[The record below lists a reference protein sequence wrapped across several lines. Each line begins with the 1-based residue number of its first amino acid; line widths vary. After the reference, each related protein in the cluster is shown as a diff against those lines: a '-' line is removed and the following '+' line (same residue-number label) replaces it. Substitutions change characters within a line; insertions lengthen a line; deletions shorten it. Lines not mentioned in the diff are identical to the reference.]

1 MKGQRER
8 IASNFH
14 EFRMGDIAPGI
25 LYRSSHPI
33 TDASA
38 EDAAAI
44 AEAAA
49 EVRIAAVLNLCDTK
63 TYLATIVKGAPWYHR
78 LFKADKVI
86 ALDMG
91 FEFTTSRF
99 CIKLCQGIQ
108 FILTHD
114 GPYLLHCHAG
124 IDRTGFVCALLG
136 ALMGA
141 KLSDI
146 VSDYVASYNDSD
158 LIEDHPEFSEIIV
171 EDFRKLNNGE
181 EVNDTNLQS
190 VAEDYLIH
198 EVQLTGEEIAELK
211 EKLMGKTRKG
221 ITILK
226 TFRGKSQKHGP
237 AIENIRRCLSA
248 IK

>member
-14 EFRMGDIAPGI
+14 EFRMGGIAPGT

-44 AEAAA
+44 AEAALKA
-49 EVRIAAVLNLCDTK
+49 RIAAVLNLCDTK
-63 TYLATIVKGAPWYHR
+63 AYLATIVKSAPWYHR
-78 LFKADKVI
+78 LYRANKVI

-99 CIKLCQGIQ
+99 YIKLCRGIE
-108 FILTHD
+108 FMLTHD
-114 GPYLLHCHAG
+114 GPFLLHCHAG
-124 IDRTGFVCALLG
+124 IDRTGFVCAVLG

-141 KLSDI
+141 ALSDI

-158 LIEDHPEFSEIIV
+158 LIADYPGFSKIIV
-171 EDFRKLNNGE
+171 EDFRKLNDGE

-190 VAEDYLIH
+190 VAE
-198 EVQLTGEEIAELK
+198 
-211 EKLMGKTRKG
+211 
-221 ITILK
+221 
-226 TFRGKSQKHGP
+226 
-237 AIENIRRCLSA
+237 
-248 IK
+248 

>member
-1 MKGQRER
+1 
-8 IASNFH
+8 
-14 EFRMGDIAPGI
+14 MGGIAPGT

-44 AEAAA
+44 SEAAVKA
-49 EVRIAAVLNLCDTK
+49 RIAAVLNLCDTK
-63 TYLATIVKGAPWYHR
+63 TYLATIVKGTPWYHR
-78 LFKADKVI
+78 LYKANNVI

-99 CIKLCQGIQ
+99 CIKLCRGIE
-108 FILTHD
+108 FMLTHD

-124 IDRTGFVCALLG
+124 IDRTGFVCAVLG
-136 ALMGA
+136 AIMGA

-158 LIEDHPEFSEIIV
+158 LIEDYPEYSEFIV
-171 EDFRKLNNGE
+171 ENFRKLNNGE

-190 VAEDYLIH
+190 VAEKFFKRK
-198 EVQLTGEEIAELK
+198 VQLTDEEIAELK
-211 EKLMGKTRKG
+211 EKLSINRIHNRKG
-221 ITILK
+221 
-226 TFRGKSQKHGP
+226 
-237 AIENIRRCLSA
+237 A
-248 IK
+248 

>member
-14 EFRMGDIAPGI
+14 EFRMGYIAPGI

-44 AEAAA
+44 AEAAQKA
-49 EVRIAAVLNLCDTK
+49 RIAAVLNLCDTK

-78 LFKADKVI
+78 LYKADKVI

-99 CIKLCQGIQ
+99 CIKLCRGIQ
-108 FILTHD
+108 FILTYD
-114 GPYLLHCHAG
+114 GPYLIHCHAG

-146 VSDYVASYNDSD
+146 VSDYLASYNDSD
-158 LIEDHPEFSEIIV
+158 LIADYPEYSEVIV
-171 EDFRKLNNGE
+171 EDFRKLNGGE
-181 EVNDTNLQS
+181 DVTDTNLQR
-190 VAEDYLIH
+190 VAEDYLKH
-198 EVQLTGEEIAELK
+198 KVQLTGEEIAELK
-211 EKLMGKTRKG
+211 EKLSFRRRK
-221 ITILK
+221 ILYETYK
-226 TFRGKSQKHGP
+226 R
-237 AIENIRRCLSA
+237 
-248 IK
+248 